1 MKYLRLEL
9 YKMRHKKIFLI
20 FFLMLGVELLFIF
33 SNYGRNEN
41 FIEMISNPLAPAWE
55 DLIIGPA
62 MFNGLFFPIMTAV
75 MASRMCDLE
84 HIGNTWKLLESNNQ
98 SRTSLVI
105 CKFTIICIA
114 MLVAVLVQVATIIL
128 YGRSVCIAESL
139 PIKTMIEFATGT
151 VMITF
156 VVITIQLFLS
166 LLIQNQLIPMAVG
179 MIGALIG
186 FISTLLPAGVRNL
199 LIWGNYAELMVL
211 AQETTDGNLQ
221 STELVVRDI
230 NFLPIVILF
239 GVGLIAFFILF
250 RIFKNM
256 ER

>member
-1 MKYLRLEL
+1 
-9 YKMRHKKIFLI
+9 
-20 FFLMLGVELLFIF
+20 MLG
-33 SNYGRNEN
+33 
-41 FIEMISNPLAPAWE
+41 
-55 DLIIGPA
+55 
-62 MFNGLFFPIMTAV
+62 
-75 MASRMCDLE
+75 
-84 HIGNTWKLLESNNQ
+84 
-98 SRTSLVI
+98 
-105 CKFTIICIA
+105 
-114 MLVAVLVQVATIIL
+114 AVLVQVVTIVL
-128 YGRSVCIAESL
+128 YGRSVHIVEAL
-139 PIKTMIEFATGT
+139 PSKTIVEFAIGT

-211 AQETTDGNLQ
+211 GQETADGNLQ

-239 GVGLIAFFILF
+239 GVGMIVFFILF
-250 RIFKNM
+250 RTFKNM

>member
-1 MKYLRLEL
+1 MKYIELEL
-9 YKMRHKKIFLI
+9 FKMRHKKIFLI

-41 FIEMISNPLAPAWE
+41 FIEMIPSPLAPAWE
-55 DLIIGPA
+55 DLITGPA
-62 MFNGLFFPIMTAV
+62 MFNGLFFPIMIAV

-84 HIGNTWKLLESNNQ
+84 HVGNTWKLLESNNQ
-98 SRTSLVI
+98 SRASLVM
-105 CKFTIICIA
+105 CKLVIICVA
-114 MLVAVLVQVATIIL
+114 MLGAVLVQVVTIVL
-128 YGRSVCIAESL
+128 YGRSVHIVEAL
-139 PIKTMIEFATGT
+139 PSKTIVEFAIGT

-211 AQETTDGNLQ
+211 GQETSDGNLQ

-239 GVGLIAFFILF
+239 GVGMIVFFILF
-250 RIFKNM
+250 RTFKNM
-256 ER
+256 GR